1 MNKERVK
8 RRVQEKLDVTEDT
21 IARTSSGFYLKVR
34 DTSREENLRGN
45 WQVTFG
51 LGPRGG
57 QKYLIGSY
65 SDESRARD
73 KAREV
78 KQVLN
83 LGR

>member
-1 MNKERVK
+1 MNKERIK
-8 RRVQEKLDVTEDT
+8 SRVQEKLDVTEDT

-51 LGPRGG
+51 PRSGRS
-57 QKYLIGSY
+57 YMIGSY